1 MHGAH
6 LAAIVLAGSSAPA
19 PKRPTGSGDPLAP
32 IAGRS
37 VVGWVIDA
45 ALGAS
50 IRRIA
55 VVGGP
60 PDPVVADE
68 IARRSDHALI
78 ERIVPTASSD
88 AIETVA
94 RAIDHLVQDFTE
106 QEHTHLLLL
115 AAEAPQIEA
124 GELRALIADHIDSGA
139 AATSLGAVRSAP
151 IDRLIDPVVSYSV
164 EGHVDSI
171 IEPLVVGGS
180 SVFGA
185 ICIRAGLL
193 VPALRRITPT
203 NWRHGPLVHDALVAL
218 EDAGHTV
225 NVIDRGTSLAPIESA
240 STRAPI
246 EVELRRRI
254 VESWLDRGVVFED
267 PARVVVDA
275 TVTIGHDV
283 RIRPGTVLEGATA
296 IGDSAIIGPNT
307 HLVDTV
313 VGAGA
318 VVASVV
324 AHRHEID
331 AHAVV
336 RPFSVLGHPPG

>member
-6 LAAIVLAGSSAPA
+6 IAAMILAGSPAPP
-19 PKRPTGSGDPLAP
+19 PKRPIGSGDPLAP

-45 ALGAS
+45 VLGAS
-50 IRRIA
+50 IRRVA

-60 PDPVVADE
+60 TDPVVADE

-78 ERIVPTASSD
+78 EQVRPTVASD
-88 AIETVA
+88 AIETVG
-94 RAIDHLVQDFTE
+94 RAIDHLVQDFDQ

-124 GELRALIADHIDSGA
+124 GELRALIADHIESGA
-139 AATSLGAVRSAP
+139 AATSLGAVRSHRTEHP
-151 IDRLIDPVVSYSV
+151 IDPVISYSP
-164 EGHVDSI
+164 EGQVDSI

-185 ICIRAGLL
+185 ICIRAALL
-193 VPALRRITPT
+193 VPALRRITPSG
-203 NWRHGPLVHDALVAL
+203 WRHGPLVHDALVAL

-225 NVIDRGTSLAPIESA
+225 HVIDRGVPLTPIDSA
-240 STRAPI
+240 ATRAPV

-254 VESWLDRGVVFED
+254 VTSWLDRGVVFED

-275 TVTIGHDV
+275 TVSIGHDV
-283 RIRPGTVLEGATA
+283 RIRAGTVLEGSTS
-296 IGDSAIIGPNT
+296 IGDSAVIGPNT
-307 HLVDTV
+307 HLVDTI

-318 VVASVV
+318 TVPSVV

-331 AHAVV
+331 AHAIVA
-336 RPFSVLGHPPG
+336 PFSVLGHPPG